1 MPFLDW
7 LDSAKAGAPRWLTNA
22 AGGDWVRAVAIFL
35 DATVETAR
43 QGVKLRFP
51 SFASPDALAAIAEER
66 QEARATA
73 VVYEADPTFAERL
86 RTSWSRRAFN
96 GTKTGLEAI
105 VSVIGFGSFTVYDRL
120 EWFPSKAWHAW
131 VVVPFGAH
139 PWGPGPVVGDG
150 TLVGD
155 GSTVG
160 SSMRVSEVRN
170 LREVTASWVP
180 PHTKTFLHLQL
191 QNGAVVGDGSTVG
204 DGSVVTGNASCK
216 LRLGKASLS

>member
-7 LDSAKAGAPRWLTNA
+7 LDSAKAGSPRWLTHA
-22 AGGDWVRAVAIFL
+22 AGGDWVRSVAIFL
-35 DATVETAR
+35 DACVETAR

-51 SFASPDALAAIAEER
+51 STAPPDALAAIAEER

-73 VVYEADPTFAERL
+73 VVYEADPAFAERL
-86 RTSWSRRAFN
+86 RTAWSRRAFN
-96 GTKTGLEAI
+96 GTKTGLVA
-105 VSVIGFGSFTVYDRL
+105 VVGAIGFGSFSVYDRL
-120 EWFPSKAWHAW
+120 EWFPSKTWHAW

-150 TLVGD
+150 TVVGD

-160 SSMRVSEVRN
+160 SSMRASEVRN

-180 PHTKTFLHLQL
+180 PHTRTFLHLQL
-191 QNGAVVGDGSTVG
+191 VDGVIVGDGSEVG
-204 DGSVVTGNASCK
+204 DGSVVGGESCF
-216 LRLGKASLS
+216 LRLGKATLS